1 MDGVPVG
8 DEAVIEP
15 LSPRLL
21 YQRLAPPVLGRF
33 HSLVVD
39 EHIRRY
45 LMDGE
50 IFPREWSE
58 ERIRDSEALFER
70 RGVGLWLVEK
80 KGSRELM
87 GFCGFLELPSTHEE
101 PQLVYALR
109 QQFTGKGYATEMARA
124 SIDYARSR
132 AGFTDIVAAVD
143 EVNAKSCRLL
153 ERIGFARVE
162 TVKGNLGPLFLYKL

>member
-8 DEAVIEP
+8 DAEVIEP
-15 LSPRLL
+15 LSPRLW
-21 YQRLAPPVLGRF
+21 YQRLAPAALGRF

-45 LMDGE
+45 LMDGM

-58 ERIRDSEALFER
+58 ERIRDSQSLFER

-80 KGSRELM
+80 KRSRELM
-87 GFCGFLELPSTHEE
+87 GFCGFLELPSTHEG

-109 QQFTGKGYATEMARA
+109 ERFTGKGYGTEMARA
-124 SIDYARSR
+124 SIAYARSR

-143 EVNAKSCRLL
+143 EVNANSCKLL
-153 ERIGFARVE
+153 ERIGFTRVS
-162 TVKGNLGPLFLYKL
+162 TVKGNLGALLIYRL

>member
-1 MDGVPVG
+1 VDGVSVG
-8 DEAVIEP
+8 DEVVSEP
-15 LSPRLL
+15 LSPRLW
-21 YQRLAPPVLGRF
+21 YQRLAPAALGRF

-58 ERIRDSEALFER
+58 ERIRDSQALFER

-80 KGSRELM
+80 KGSRELL
-87 GFCGFLELPSTHEE
+87 GFCGFLQLSSTQEQ

-109 QQFTGKGYATEMARA
+109 ERFAGKGYATEMARA

-132 AGFTDIVAAVD
+132 AGFTDIIAAVD

-162 TVKGNLGPLFLYKL
+162 TVTGNLGPLFLYKL